1 MSDGP
6 SDAEAKRQIDGE
18 LAALP
23 DDMRSAMGALRGTI
37 QAAAPDAVEAISYGA
52 PAFRY
57 RGRPLVAY
65 RAAKAHGSLFPM
77 SPAVI
82 DAHRAELTGYD
93 TAKGTIRFTPERP
106 IPEALVTAIVRDRVA
121 EIDAAMATKAR
132 R

>member
-1 MSDGP
+1 M
-6 SDAEAKRQIDGE
+6 R
-18 LAALP
+18 AALE
-23 DDMRSAMGALRGTI
+23 ALRRTI
-37 QAAAPDAVEAISYGA
+37 EAAAPDAVEAISYGA

-57 RGRPLVAY
+57 RDRPLVAY

-82 DAHRAELTGYD
+82 EAHRAELTGYD

-106 IPEALVTAIVRDRVA
+106 IPDALVTAIVRDRVA
-121 EIDAAMATKAR
+121 EIDAAAAGEPR

>member
-1 MSDGP
+1 MSRG
-6 SDAEAKRQIDGE
+6 STVAEARAQIDTE

-23 DDMRSAMGALRGTI
+23 DDMRAAMDALRRTI

-57 RGRPLVAY
+57 RDRPLVAY
-65 RAAKAHGSLFPM
+65 RAARNHCSFFPM

-82 DAHRAELTGYD
+82 EAHRAELTGYD

-106 IPEALVTAIVRDRVA
+106 MPEALVRRIVHERMA
-121 EIDAAMATKAR
+121 EIDAAAAAKR
-132 R
+132 SR